1 MADESPTLP
10 INTNDLVGY
19 RVVATDGPVGR
30 VHPSTVETPLSNFV
44 VETGHVFHHPHLVP
58 SRVIA
63 DVDHKHRVVSVRLS
77 KHELRETSDFLSQE
91 SFDLAV
97 ADEQDTDAA

>member
-1 MADESPTLP
+1 MADESPTP
-10 INTNDLVGY
+10 QANTNDLVGY

-30 VHPSTVETPLSNFV
+30 VHPSTVETPLSSFV
-44 VETGHVFHHPHLVP
+44 VETGHVIHHPHLVP
-58 SRVIA
+58 SRVI
-63 DVDHKHRVVSVRLS
+63 DTVDHDRRIVTIRLS
-77 KHELRETSDFLSQE
+77 KQQLRETSDYLSQE